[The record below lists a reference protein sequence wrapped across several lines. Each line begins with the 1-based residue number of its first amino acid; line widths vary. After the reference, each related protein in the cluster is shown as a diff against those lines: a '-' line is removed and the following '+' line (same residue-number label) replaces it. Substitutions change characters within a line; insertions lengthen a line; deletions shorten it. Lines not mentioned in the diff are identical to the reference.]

1 MWSSRYSAGV
11 NRWKAVI
18 ARLLHDFRAWVPCK
32 SEGPLVRGLG
42 CAERMSA
49 IFTMVDFS
57 TEAVG
62 SIWRITTGL
71 SVGLSTIML
80 IVAAFCSMFAQS
92 NKYLMQAFPGIVL
105 AILGPQVA
113 AGKVRY
119 FILSSPF
126 FFVSA
131 RCWLKSRCDTGSFL
145 GVGGGSAV
153 AGIGGRALSS
163 CDCAL

>member
-1 MWSSRYSAGV
+1 
-11 NRWKAVI
+11 
-18 ARLLHDFRAWVPCK
+18 
-32 SEGPLVRGLG
+32 
-42 CAERMSA
+42 MSA
-49 IFTMVDFS
+49 IFTTVDFS

-80 IVAAFCSMFAQS
+80 IVAAFYSMLAQS
-92 NKYLMQAFPGIVL
+92 NKYLMQASPRIVL
-105 AILGPQVA
+105 ALLGPQVA
-113 AGKVRY
+113 AGTVRY
-119 FILSSPF
+119 FILGSPF

>member
-18 ARLLHDFRAWVPCK
+18 ARLSHDLRAWAPRK
-32 SEGPLVRGLG
+32 SERPLVRGLG

-49 IFTMVDFS
+49 IFAPVDFS

-131 RCWLKSRCDTGSFL
+131 R
-145 GVGGGSAV
+145 VG
-153 AGIGGRALSS
+153 
-163 CDCAL
+163 